1 MSGPAWKLA
10 WRVVLR
16 RRRLF
21 AWNVLIPAVLL
32 VPVVTSGA
40 AASHRAVVVA
50 VFVAF
55 FGAYGSCIP
64 LIRDGMSGWAEK
76 VILTGYGGRRWLAE
90 RTAASIAIDFLQLLP
105 VNLLLFW
112 IVEISSTAGLLL
124 FAATAVA
131 LAFAN
136 LLGVI
141 VAAMVRALGEAALG
155 CAVISLFALHAA
167 GVFRTPA
174 SGTAWEVVE
183 TWSPFR
189 PVHEVWSGVLLHAGH
204 VGADA
209 GGRNVR
215 WAQWWEAL
223 GPPTVSLLV
232 FAVAGLV
239 AGSWLA
245 TRIARSRPD

>member
-1 MSGPAWKLA
+1 MIGPAGKLR
-10 WRVVLR
+10 WRVALR

-40 AASHRAVVVA
+40 AASHRGTVVA

-76 VILTGYGGRRWLAE
+76 VLLTGYAGRRWLVE
-90 RTAASIAIDFLQLLP
+90 RTSVSIAIDFLQLLP

-112 IVEISSTAGLLL
+112 LVEVSPTGGLLL
-124 FAATAVA
+124 LAATAVA

-136 LLGVI
+136 LLGVA
-141 VAAMVRALGEAALG
+141 VAATVRALGEAALG
-155 CAVISLFALHAA
+155 CAVVSLFALHAA

-174 SGTAWEVVE
+174 YGSAWEVVE
-183 TWSPFR
+183 AWSPFR
-189 PVHEVWSGVLLHAGH
+189 PVHGIWVSVLFSG
-204 VGADA
+204 GADA
-209 GGRNVR
+209 GARTAPWVR
-215 WAQWWEAL
+215 WWEAFASPL
-223 GPPTVSLLV
+223 LSVLAVGMLV
-232 FAVAGLV
+232 FV
-239 AGSWLA
+239 AGSPLA